1 MKISNIL
8 FGCLLLVALA
18 SCDESVTIG
27 SSVIEDEIEIVMD
40 SSYTVSGRSI
50 ENTRIQSRTVT
61 QLLGSINAKEY
72 GSLKS
77 DFVTQLM
84 PANKIDTTGVTA
96 EDIDSIKMKLFMPLG
111 GYTGDSIVPMGLN
124 VYRLNKQL
132 PSPIYSDFNPA
143 EYYSE
148 ADLLCSKIYTA
159 NALGEN
165 DSVAELSYRFI
176 DIDLPVELGREF
188 FNKYKENPEIFTI
201 PTEFA
206 KWFPGLYVANKFGNG
221 RVIQIES
228 IEIKLFYHKKVP
240 IEYTDRDTTYY
251 KEGNYFAVTPEIITN
266 NNIRLAMADDLQS
279 MADNG
284 EAVIVAPTGLDVE
297 LVFPAREII
306 ESYRNNAGNLSV
318 VNALSFEIPAEE
330 ITNEYGINPP
340 PYLLFVKSS
349 EKDSFFANSNIT
361 DEVSSFYAT
370 YNESKNKYVFTD
382 MRQYIISM
390 LKKDEI
396 TDEDVTFTLT
406 PINIS
411 TESSSS
417 SYYTSSTTYINDVT
431 PYVQGPAMVK
441 LKLDEAKIKFTY
453 SKQTITN

>member
-206 KWFPGLYVANKFGNG
+206 KWFPGLYVANTFGNG

-228 IEIKLFYHKKVP
+228 
-240 IEYTDRDTTYY
+240 
-251 KEGNYFAVTPEIITN
+251 NY
-266 NNIRLAMADDLQS
+266 
-279 MADNG
+279 
-284 EAVIVAPTGLDVE
+284 
-297 LVFPAREII
+297 
-306 ESYRNNAGNLSV
+306 
-318 VNALSFEIPAEE
+318 
-330 ITNEYGINPP
+330 
-340 PYLLFVKSS
+340 
-349 EKDSFFANSNIT
+349 
-361 DEVSSFYAT
+361 
-370 YNESKNKYVFTD
+370 
-382 MRQYIISM
+382 
-390 LKKDEI
+390 
-396 TDEDVTFTLT
+396 
-406 PINIS
+406 
-411 TESSSS
+411 
-417 SYYTSSTTYINDVT
+417 STTKQSPLKIPTAT
-431 PYVQGPAMVK
+431 PPI
-441 LKLDEAKIKFTY
+441 IK
-453 SKQTITN
+453 KETILP